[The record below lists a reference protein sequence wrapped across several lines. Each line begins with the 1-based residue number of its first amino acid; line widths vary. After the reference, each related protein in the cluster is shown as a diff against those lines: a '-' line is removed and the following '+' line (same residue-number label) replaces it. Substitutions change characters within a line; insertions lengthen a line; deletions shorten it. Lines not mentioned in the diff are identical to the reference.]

1 MPKRWT
7 SFCNYVWSWESYIVL
22 RQPCISH
29 VVMVKCGLCQCSR
42 VFARLGFFR
51 YSEFINMNLY
61 EGELDLDWYAY
72 TGKYLVGGKPTSPSH
87 LCNHPRPY
95 SHPWFWYPHT
105 HNPQNKHNNK
115 KMTAHG
121 IEVVHVVG
129 FEATRPNRDSGKDST
144 CAELS
149 AAVCPAAIEYL
160 HWHIFWVGWWVI
172 MDLVLFLMDLLFMRS
187 RGAGLRIL
195 DLLTLP
201 PYYIWTNIGLWL
213 FPLKIFHPSHP

>member
-1 MPKRWT
+1 M
-7 SFCNYVWSWESYIVL
+7 VSWIWIDMRIQKIL
-22 RQPCISH
+22 R
-29 VVMVKCGLCQCSR
+29 R
-42 VFARLGFFR
+42 
-51 YSEFINMNLY
+51 
-61 EGELDLDWYAY
+61 
-72 TGKYLVGGKPTSPSH
+72 GKPTYPSH

-129 FEATRPNRDSGKDST
+129 FEAPGRTETVGKIQ
-144 CAELS
+144 
-149 AAVCPAAIEYL
+149 PAQNYPQQFVQQQSNTM

-201 PYYIWTNIGLWL
+201 PYYIWTNIGQWL
-213 FPLKIFHPSHP
+213 FPLIIFHQSIQT